1 MPDFDCDVL
10 VIGAGLAGLRCAAVL
25 TARGR
30 DVWVWEAAGEV
41 GGRVGTDVID
51 GFRCDRGFQVLNP
64 AYPELAR
71 AVDVSALDLQPFGA
85 GIAVRRE
92 RGAAVWVHPLREPR
106 RIPAMLAGGGIG
118 LRDLMAAARWA
129 APALQPRR
137 VKRNR
142 HRDVALRDGLDR
154 AGVRGELRR
163 VVDRFLAGV
172 VLDDTGATSNGF
184 ALLLARMFLVGVPAL
199 PADGMRALPAQLAAG
214 LDGRISLQR
223 KVTAVEKASE
233 GWLVRDGRG
242 AARARQVVVATDPLA
257 AAELTGRRPPAMR
270 GVVTDWWSTDQAPPG
285 PPMLWVDGRAG
296 ASGPVLNTAVISAA
310 APSYAAPGRH
320 LVAASALVGPHGEPP
335 DETATRAHAGEI
347 LGVDPSRWTPVTRQV
362 IRAALPAQLPPLS
375 VRRPVRTPDGL
386 WLCGDHRDTASIQ
399 GALVSGRRAAEQ
411 IAAAR

>member
-64 AYPELAR
+64 AYPELVR

-85 GIAVRRE
+85 GIAVCRE

-184 ALLLARMFLVGVPAL
+184 ALLLARMFLLGVPAL

-223 KVTAVEKASE
+223 KVTGAAGPADAVGGRSRGCIRTGAQHRGDQRGSAELRRAGPAS
-233 GWLVRDGRG
+233 GRGIRAGGSARRAPRRDGHPRARRRDPRCRPEPLDAGDPAGHPGGVAG
-242 AARARQVVVATDPLA
+242 AAA
-257 AAELTGRRPPAMR
+257 AAVRAPTGAHTGR
-270 GVVTDWWSTDQAPPG
+270 
-285 PPMLWVDGRAG
+285 
-296 ASGPVLNTAVISAA
+296 AVA
-310 APSYAAPGRH
+310 
-320 LVAASALVGPHGEPP
+320 
-335 DETATRAHAGEI
+335 
-347 LGVDPSRWTPVTRQV
+347 
-362 IRAALPAQLPPLS
+362 
-375 VRRPVRTPDGL
+375 VR
-386 WLCGDHRDTASIQ
+386 
-399 GALVSGRRAAEQ
+399 
-411 IAAAR
+411 